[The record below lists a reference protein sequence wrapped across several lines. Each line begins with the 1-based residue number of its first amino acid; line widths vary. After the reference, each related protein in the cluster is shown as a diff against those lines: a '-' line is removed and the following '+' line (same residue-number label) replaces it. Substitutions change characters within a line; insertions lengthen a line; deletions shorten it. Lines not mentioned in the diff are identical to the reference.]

1 MRYCENK
8 GTCVYLETSG
18 WGCWKIWTERKRGY
32 DGMWVVSIFI
42 FWAIKGSIA
51 IVMSYL
57 ECCQCGSQT
66 RAGPRIVSPGL
77 RKQSSGSHV
86 TSNCVCFPC
95 QHFYDTPAPDPGV
108 CKSKF
113 AHRHSV
119 NNWQLLVRFPC
130 LLCILQTFDV
140 LHLCLCFWWL
150 SWTYHTEQSLALFLL
165 N

>member
-86 TSNCVCFPC
+86 TSNSVFVFPVNIFMTPRPRILECVNQNLPT
-95 QHFYDTPAPDPGV
+95 DTRLIIDSFLWGSHVYFLSSRPLMCYIFVSA
-108 CKSKF
+108 
-113 AHRHSV
+113 
-119 NNWQLLVRFPC
+119 
-130 LLCILQTFDV
+130 FDG
-140 LHLCLCFWWL
+140 
-150 SWTYHTEQSLALFLL
+150 
-165 N
+165 